1 MASAEQILK
10 QYWGY
15 DAFRPMQKEIIESVL
30 HGHDVLALLPT
41 GGGKS
46 VTYQLPALM
55 MDGFCLVI
63 SPLIAL
69 MQDQIMHLKN
79 LGISVACLHAGMH
92 YTDVK
97 RILDN
102 TIHGGYKL
110 LYVSPERLQS
120 ELFNEYLPS
129 MNINF
134 IAVDEAH
141 CISQWGYDF
150 RPDYL
155 KVASVKDLFDNVPV
169 LALTATATAEVR
181 HDIADKLKLKQPLL
195 YVQSFERKNIF
206 YSVQYTENKNRVLM
220 DSLSLVNSSSII
232 YCRSRR
238 QTEVLVKY
246 LSQNGIPAASY
257 HAGMA
262 KDKRS
267 EVQELWMNNTIKHI
281 VATTAFGMGIDK
293 PDVEL
298 VLHYDAPEH
307 LEAYYQEAGRAGR
320 NGKPARSVILYNDT
334 DIKRLQESTSIA
346 YPDEAYLKK
355 IYQAVVEYLQIPI
368 GVEPDMYYSFNIADF
383 CNKFKFDAL
392 PASAALK
399 LLEQEGLWTL
409 TESVFTPNTVFI
421 TASKASLEDALNQ
434 YPQYVYFT
442 TNLLRMYGSL
452 FQYPTAVRLGAIA
465 GKLKIKPEEVEHILL
480 QLHTL
485 GILEYN
491 KPSEGP
497 QLYFHHYRVDSRHLL
512 LNMVH
517 INTLKKRHEV
527 RTGAMLRYLKGTA
540 QCLTQQLLAY
550 FDEAKT
556 EPCGHCGA
564 CHSQLKQPLQNLYED
579 ILQRVTQPVSIA
591 DLLQQYKPE
600 QKDAVVTAIR
610 KLADEKQ
617 IVLSQ
622 NHVIRKA

>member
-1 MASAEQILK
+1 MTSAEQILK
-10 QYWGY
+10 QYWGFE
-15 DAFRPMQKEIIESVL
+15 AFRPLQKEVIESIL
-30 HGHDVLALLPT
+30 ASKDVIALLPT

-46 VTYQLPALM
+46 ITYQLPAM
-55 MDGFCLVI
+55 IMDGFCLVI

-69 MQDQIMHLKN
+69 MQDQVKHLKN
-79 LGISVACLHAGMH
+79 LGISAACLHAGMH
-92 YTDVK
+92 YTEVK
-97 RILDN
+97 RTLEN

-129 MNINF
+129 MNINL

-155 KVASVKDLFDNVPV
+155 KVTSVKDLFDDVPV

-181 HDIADKLKLKQPLL
+181 QDIADKLKLIQPLL

-206 YSVQYTENKNRVLM
+206 YSVQYTENKNSVLM
-220 DSLSLVNSSSII
+220 DSLSSVNSSSII

-246 LSQNGIPAASY
+246 LSQNGIKAAAY
-257 HAGMA
+257 HAGIA
-262 KDKRS
+262 KDKRV
-267 EVQELWMNNTIKHI
+267 EVQELWMNNAVKHI

-293 PDVEL
+293 PDVGL

-320 NGKPARSVILYNDT
+320 NGKPARSVILFNNT

-355 IYQAVVEYLQIPI
+355 IYQAVAEYLQIPI
-368 GVEPDMYYSFNIADF
+368 GVEPDMYYSFDIADF
-383 CNKFKFDAL
+383 CLKFRFDAL

-409 TESVFTPNTVFI
+409 TEAVFTPNTVFI
-421 TASKASLEDALNQ
+421 TASKANLEDALNQ
-434 YPQYVYFT
+434 YPQFVYFA
-442 TNLLRMYGSL
+442 TNLLRMYGTL

-465 GKLKIKPEEVEHILL
+465 NKLKIKAEEVEYTL
-480 QLHTL
+480 QQLQAL
-485 GILEYN
+485 GILEYC
-491 KPSEGP
+491 KPMEGP

-512 LNMVH
+512 LNMKR
-517 INTLKKRHEV
+517 IEILKKRHEV
-527 RTGAMLRYLKGTA
+527 RTIAMLNYLKDLD
-540 QCLTQQLLAY
+540 QCRTQLLLAY
-550 FDEAKT
+550 FDEVKA
-556 EPCGHCGA
+556 EHCLHCDICLNKIKA
-564 CHSQLKQPLQNLYED
+564 RTPDMNKD
-579 ILQRVTQPVSIA
+579 IL
-591 DLLQQYKPE
+591 DLLSEPLSISELLKHFMPE
-600 QKDAVVTAIR
+600 QKESIIAAIR
-610 KLADEKQ
+610 KLVDERQ
-617 IVLSQ
+617 ITVSPNQ
-622 NHVIRKA
+622 IIQKV